1 MLSNELME
9 LAMTEYDGP
18 IVDDTVTEE
27 QWEQNTIGN
36 AEEEEAHIEL

>member
-9 LAMTEYDGP
+9 LAMPEYDGP

-27 QWEQNTIGN
+27 QWEQNTIVN
-36 AEEEEAHIEL
+36 ADEEAHIEL